1 MGALIKLQSQTSDSE
16 LDFVGFTRFEYDF
29 GLEGLGMG
37 REMDIPSSECSEP
50 LHTPLGR
57 LQNRQDH
64 PEKLGEAQSS
74 QTLFIVKS
82 LYKSFGK

>member
-50 LHTPLGR
+50 LHTPLGQ

-64 PEKLGEAQSS
+64 PEKTWGGSIEPDLVYSEIP
-74 QTLFIVKS
+74 L
-82 LYKSFGK
+82 